1 MTTLL
6 GMTLVRALSHSG
18 VAAFLVAASL
28 TGEERPLSPAQAP
41 ASAQT
46 EVLAGHKHWFAGRP
60 LDAIKSYQAALRRE
74 PEHHEAWVNGAVVW
88 DGVGEPGRAAD
99 WYRRA
104 ARAKPG
110 DADVLAALGELEL
123 RRGRLPEARAEL
135 DKALA
140 LAPEDPL
147 ALVARGRT
155 SLTMGRLDEALG
167 FLGRAAA
174 PSSAAPIAAY
184 WLGEALEAKGRHAEA
199 AAAFDRAARADS
211 YFTAAR
217 YRLARALSRVG
228 RVKEALA
235 ELERLLSNDP
245 AHEDYRRLA
254 AALRPRLK
262 DSPRQAPR
270 PAPPA
275 AWTPPARAAD
285 PAVPVAPLPPTA
297 RVPVLRVGVGTT
309 GMGKALDWRG
319 LWAEGTEGF
328 ELVEAAGGRRV
339 AKGAPGERWELRPS
353 PAKAGT
359 LEAVD
364 PSGRPAGRVRGAALL
379 KPLARGTLTVR
390 EKWPGAPGRFRGLE
404 RRLRGDVEL
413 TPYKQGLRVVNVV
426 DLESYT
432 HGVLSAEMPVDSP
445 MEALK
450 AQAVLARTHALY
462 MRAGTSRHKGDGY
475 ELCDGQHCQ
484 VYSGMRAESARSR
497 AVVEGTRG
505 RIVTFQGRPTN
516 VLYSANCGGHAQA
529 AGEITGWGAL
539 PYFLGRPDA
548 PPEAGS
554 PSSPWELRRWLR
566 TAPPAFCA
574 ASSFTH
580 PAHFRWARVIGAG
593 ELESR
598 LDRTLS
604 VGRLKWVQPLR
615 RARSGHLNSVEV
627 RGSKG
632 KRLVANE
639 IKIRGLFGPGSQ
651 RSSLFIVDAEYD
663 AGGKPVRYVFYG
675 GGWGH
680 AVGFCQSGAMGRA
693 LKGATFAEILRS
705 YYTGVE
711 IGSLRY

>member
-6 GMTLVRALSHSG
+6 GMTLVRALAHTG
-18 VAAFLVAASL
+18 AAGLLVVSAL
-28 TGEERPLSPAQAP
+28 TGEERALSPAQAP
-41 ASAQT
+41 APAQT
-46 EVLAGHKHWFAGRP
+46 DVVEGHKHFFAGRP
-60 LDAIKSYQAALRRE
+60 QDAIKSYQAALRRE

-88 DGVGEPGRAAD
+88 DGLGEPGKAAD

-104 ARAKPG
+104 LRAKPG
-110 DADVLAALGELEL
+110 DAPVQAALGELEL

-155 SLTMGRLDEALG
+155 SLAMGRVEEAVAALKK
-167 FLGRAAA
+167 AAA
-174 PSSAAPIAAY
+174 PSSAAPLASY
-184 WLGEALEAKGRHAEA
+184 WLGTALEEGGRHEEA

-217 YRLARALSRVG
+217 FRLARSLARLG
-228 RVKEALA
+228 RVREALE
-235 ELERLLSNDP
+235 ELAKLLSNDP
-245 AHEDYRRLA
+245 AHEDYKRLE

-270 PAPPA
+270 AAPPA

-285 PAVPVAPLPPTA
+285 PAVPVAPLPPTG
-297 RVPVLRVGVGTT
+297 RVPVLRIGVGTT

-319 LWAEGTEGF
+319 VWFEGTEGF
-328 ELVEAAGGRRV
+328 ELVETPSGRRV
-339 AKGAPGERWELRPS
+339 AQGAPGARWELRPGGGKK
-353 PAKAGT
+353 PAVEVFDA
-359 LEAVD
+359 E
-364 PSGRPAGRVRGAALL
+364 GRPRGRARAAATL
-379 KPLARGTLTVR
+379 KPLGRGTLALR

-404 RRLRGDVEL
+404 RRLRGSVEFSL
-413 TPYKQGLRVVNVV
+413 HKQGLRVVNVV

-484 VYSGMRAESARSR
+484 VYSGMRAESPRSR

-505 RIVTFQGRPTN
+505 RIVTYAGRPTN
-516 VLYSANCGGHAQA
+516 VLYSANCGGHAQG
-529 AGEITGWGAL
+529 AGEISGWGSL
-539 PYFLGRPDA
+539 PYFVGRPDA
-548 PPEAGS
+548 PAEAGS
-554 PSSPWELRRWLR
+554 PWSPWELRQWLR
-566 TAPPAFCA
+566 TSPPAFC
-574 ASSFTH
+574 SSSAYTH
-580 PAHFRWARVIGAG
+580 PAHYRWARVIGAS

-598 LDRTLS
+598 LDRSLG
-604 VGRLKWVQPLR
+604 VGRLQWVQPLR
-615 RARSGHLNSVEV
+615 RAKSGHLNSVEV
-627 RGSKG
+627 RGSKA
-632 KRLVANE
+632 KKLVQQE

-651 RSSLFIVDAEYD
+651 RSSLFILDAEYD
-663 AGGKPVRYVFYG
+663 ARGKPSRYVFYG

-693 LKGATFAEILRS
+693 LKGATFAEILRT